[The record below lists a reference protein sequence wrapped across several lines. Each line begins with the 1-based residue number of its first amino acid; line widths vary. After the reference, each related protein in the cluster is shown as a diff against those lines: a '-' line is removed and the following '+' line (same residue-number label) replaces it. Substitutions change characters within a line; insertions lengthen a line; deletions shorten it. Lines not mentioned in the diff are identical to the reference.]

1 MEAAMEDIVLMKLLF
16 LAGLL
21 VLSGMA
27 LIFAYVIARLGEWG
41 RVRVGRA
48 RSRPTI
54 KDIPV
59 RGTR

>member
-1 MEAAMEDIVLMKLLF
+1 MEAAMEDIVTMKLLF

-41 RVRVGRA
+41 RVGRA
-48 RSRPTI
+48 WSRPAI

>member
-1 MEAAMEDIVLMKLLF
+1 MEDIVLMKVLF

-21 VLSGMA
+21 VLSGIA
-27 LIFAYVIARLGEWG
+27 LGLAYVIARLGEWG
-41 RVRVGRA
+41 RVRVGRV

>member
-1 MEAAMEDIVLMKLLF
+1 MEAAMEDIVTMKLLF

-41 RVRVGRA
+41 RGRVGRA
-48 RSRPTI
+48 WSRPAI

>member
-1 MEAAMEDIVLMKLLF
+1 MEDIVLMKLLF

-27 LIFAYVIARLGEWG
+27 LIFAYVIARLGELG
-41 RVRVGRA
+41 RLRVGRA
-48 RSRPTI
+48 RSRPAI

-59 RGTR
+59 RGT

>member
-1 MEAAMEDIVLMKLLF
+1 MEAAMEDIVLMKVLF
-16 LAGLL
+16 VTGLL

-41 RVRVGRA
+41 RVRVGRV
-48 RSRPTI
+48 RSRPAI
-54 KDIPV
+54 EDIPV